1 MWSTVLHARHL
12 VLEAVL
18 VALTAAVDK
27 LLTLHGGHVEVVAQ
41 EIGPAGTHLFLE
53 PADLGDLWWGGE
65 GEKKHILIGTIEKR
79 NGSHPI
85 VFYPESVWI
94 SISKLHNHKTFQ
106 KCCRLDVHTIHDLEL
121 F

>member
-53 PADLGDLWWGGE
+53 PADLGDLWWV
-65 GEKKHILIGTIEKR
+65 EKVKR
-79 NGSHPI
+79 H
-85 VFYPESVWI
+85 
-94 SISKLHNHKTFQ
+94 TF
-106 KCCRLDVHTIHDLEL
+106 LEEL
-121 F
+121 MKN